1 MGDRA
6 GSIPVTRIVR
16 AALSSLESETKGLL
30 LYLCGTL
37 RKAGKLE
44 GFHCQTLAY

>member
-6 GSIPVTRIVR
+6 GSIPVTRIER

-30 LYLCGTL
+30 HYNGYFLPDFGILKEE
-37 RKAGKLE
+37 RE
-44 GFHCQTLAY
+44 